1 VSLPYFNLYPRDF
14 EADTSHLSLEE
25 DGAYNRLL
33 RLCWMTP
40 EASIP
45 DDDAWI
51 MRRMRV
57 DKDTYDRVVRV
68 VLAEFFQRK
77 GGRVSNARLSKE
89 FAVSTAAHDRR
100 VSAGKAGGS
109 AKALKNKDNGYSNA
123 KAMLKQPEPEADT
136 TSVVAAR
143 DASPAVSEQD
153 QTARERLLSAMG
165 ADPTSGMIG
174 PNGTRLGTMNDMA
187 EAQKWVDLG
196 ISVDDQCRL
205 ISERMT
211 QQRSK
216 NATFTPR
223 SFGYFSGAMA
233 DFAARKSAPLQPSQA
248 NKPDEKAAKVARWA
262 KIAKGAA

>member
-1 VSLPYFNLYPRDF
+1 MSLPYFNLYPRDF

-40 EASIP
+40 GASIP

-57 DKDTYDRVVRV
+57 DQATFDRVVRV
-68 VLAEFFQRK
+68 VLEEFFQRK
-77 GGRVSNARLSKE
+77 AGRVSNARLSKE

-100 VSAGKAGGS
+100 VSAGKSGGT
-109 AKALKNKDNGYSNA
+109 AKALKNKDNGSSNA

-143 DASPAVSEQD
+143 DASPAVSQD

-187 EAQKWVDLG
+187 EAQKWADLG
-196 ISVDDQCRL
+196 VSLDDQCRL
-205 ISERMT
+205 VSERMT

-216 NATFTPR
+216 NGAFIPR
-223 SFGYFSGAMA
+223 SFGYFSGAMS
-233 DFAARKSAPLQPSQA
+233 DFAARKSSPLPKSSQA
-248 NKPDEKAAKVARWA
+248 KPDDKAAKVARWNN
-262 KIAKGAA
+262 IAKGAA